1 MPCRIGCNVRGCFV
15 LPCCHRALS
24 LSSPQLVI
32 FHTHTPCFPSGFFAC
47 PALPPKSTGGCAVV
61 EPYAAIIIGFI
72 AGLLYMCFSKLL
84 LRWCVDD
91 CVDAIPVHCIGG
103 FWGATAVGLFA
114 TPQYM
119 ENAYGTSAHVGWFYE
134 FSRGSANFNLLGCQ
148 LIGILFIVGWV
159 TAIMLPFFS
168 LLNFLGWLRADP
180 LNELVGLDLSYHG
193 GSYRSRGGSLSNEH
207 LEAFRKRQ
215 RALNSDRLRDTSLPT
230 SELGSE
236 DGRLMSE
243 AQDDDLDESRDEA
256 GNHSD
261 IYIQP
266 AHRVTGIY

>member
-1 MPCRIGCNVRGCFV
+1 MVASPYAESHAHPKTLLFICFTLTPYFLIFPPSFPHV
-15 LPCCHRALS
+15 YS
-24 LSSPQLVI
+24 L
-32 FHTHTPCFPSGFFAC
+32 
-47 PALPPKSTGGCAVV
+47 PKSTGGCAVV
-61 EPYAAIIIGFI
+61 EPYGAVIIGFT

-84 LRWCVDD
+84 LRWFIDD

-103 FWGATAVGLFA
+103 IWGVIAIGLFA

-119 ENAYGTSAHVGWFYE
+119 ENAYGTSTHVGWFYE
-134 FSRGSANFNLLGCQ
+134 FARGSASFNLLGCQ
-148 LIGILFIVGWV
+148 LIGILFILGWV

-207 LEAFRKRQ
+207 LEAFRKRK
-215 RALNSDRLRDTSLPT
+215 RALEGGDGLHDTSLPT
-230 SELGSE
+230 SEILSE

-243 AQDDDLDESRDEA
+243 ALDEDLDESRDAA
-256 GNHSD
+256 GNNSD

-266 AHRVTGIY
+266 AHRMNTA